1 MNMYILTTAGHGKL
15 SLGDGGYYEGTFA
28 YGEIE
33 GHGYRVFGLT
43 GATYSGQFHRG
54 EMHGQGILQYP
65 NGEVYEGSWA
75 KGRREGE
82 LLVLSRSL
90 RSYMYMYMY
99 TSRYNATMYAYQ
111 SLEKWLA

>member
-1 MNMYILTTAGHGKL
+1 MTLIIRAVGGWCMHEGVGVRLFAEQILAYITTIGHGKL
-15 SLGDGGYYEGTFA
+15 FLGDGGYFEGTLA

-54 EMHGQGILQYP
+54 EMHGQGIFQYP

-75 KGRREGE
+75 KGRKEGE
-82 LLVLSRSL
+82 LFLG
-90 RSYMYMYMY
+90 SYV
-99 TSRYNATMYAYQ
+99 
-111 SLEKWLA
+111 